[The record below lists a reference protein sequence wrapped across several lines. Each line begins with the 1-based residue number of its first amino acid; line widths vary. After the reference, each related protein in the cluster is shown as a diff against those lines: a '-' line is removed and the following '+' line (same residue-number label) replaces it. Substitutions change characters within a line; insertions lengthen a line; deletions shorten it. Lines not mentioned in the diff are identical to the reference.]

1 MNDLADDPKWTAFAL
16 DELSAE
22 ERAALEAQLGQDPD
36 LLAEIDAIQALAGQ
50 LQGELA
56 QEPCPELDEL
66 SRARI
71 ERRARGEASGR
82 APALEER
89 PSRLHLPPPRWLGAA
104 AAVGLA
110 VAGLGLMQTRSAPP
124 RAADEA
130 IRGDGA
136 LTHRHSAIASWG
148 PSRLGEP
155 AQDPAAT
162 LAELKAAERGALA
175 RLGPAGEGRYSSREG
190 LPARGTA
197 NVDLA
202 AVEQQGRLP
211 TFTLAGR
218 PGDPRHQAPPENP
231 FRTVAASPLSTFG
244 SDVDTAG
251 YAAVRNYLRR
261 HTKPPLSAV
270 RLEEL
275 VNYFD
280 YGDAPPAENSDT
292 PFAVT
297 SELATCPWQPK
308 HQLLRVAVKGQEI
321 EREARPPSNLVF
333 LLDVSGSMSAP
344 NKLPLLKRAFA
355 QLVEQLDER
364 DRVAIVVYAGAS
376 GVVLPSTSGDH
387 RERILGALDRLQA
400 GGGTNGAGGIE
411 LAYQVAVGGFVEGG
425 ANRVILATDGDFNI
439 GASSSAA
446 LDALIRA
453 KAKSGVFLSVLGFGM
468 NPADHRLEQL
478 ADKGNGSYAFIDSDR
493 EAHKVLVEQ
502 MSGTLLTIAKDLKLQ
517 VEFNPA
523 RVASYRLLGYENRVM
538 AARDFNDDAKDA
550 GDVGAGHTVTAFYEL
565 VPALGQAGEVDP
577 LQFQRP
583 TGAQA
588 LAAVKVRFKRPEAE
602 QSELRRFALPGQPRR
617 YAEASEA
624 FRFGSAVLTFGL
636 VLRESE
642 HKGQASLPLARELAQ
657 GALGADPQG
666 RRAELVELIDRAAR
680 VLR

>member
-1 MNDLADDPKWTAFAL
+1 MNDLADDPKLTAFAL

-22 ERAALEAQLGQDPD
+22 ERAELEAQLGQDPG

-50 LQGELA
+50 LEGELA
-56 QEPCPELDEL
+56 QEPCPELDEV

-71 ERRARGEASGR
+71 ERRARGQGS
-82 APALEER
+82 ER
-89 PSRLHLPPPRWLGAA
+89 VETARSLFRLPPPKWLAAA
-104 AAVGLA
+104 AAVGLT
-110 VAGLGLMQTRSAPP
+110 AGLGFLQLRSALHGAHGASAARVDESIVGAIGGDMAP
-124 RAADEA
+124 REA
-130 IRGDGA
+130 
-136 LTHRHSAIASWG
+136 
-148 PSRLGEP
+148 
-155 AQDPAAT
+155 
-162 LAELKAAERGALA
+162 
-175 RLGPAGEGRYSSREG
+175 GPAVDPSWQLAGAKVQAEYERALELRPS
-190 LPARGTA
+190 PAPQILFTTRIDGTP

-202 AVEQQGRLP
+202 TTGARLLDQQQH
-211 TFTLAGR
+211 AH
-218 PGDPRHQAPPENP
+218 DPRHQGPPENP
-231 FRTVAASPLSTFG
+231 FQDVTAAPLSTFG
-244 SDVDTAG
+244 SDVDTAA
-251 YAAVRNYLRR
+251 YASVRNYLRR
-261 HTKPPLSAV
+261 HTKPPVSAV

-321 EREARPPSNLVF
+321 ERDARPPSNLVF
-333 LLDVSGSMSAP
+333 LLDVSGSMGSP
-344 NKLPLLKRAFA
+344 NKLPLLKRAFTK
-355 QLVEQLDER
+355 LVEQLDER

-376 GVVLPSTSGDH
+376 GLVLPSTSGNHQD
-387 RERILGALDRLQA
+387 RILGALDWLRS

-411 LAYQVAVGGFVEGG
+411 LAYQVAVGGFIEGG

-439 GASSSAA
+439 GASSSEA

-523 RVASYRLLGYENRVM
+523 RVRSYRLLGYENRVM
-538 AARDFNDDAKDA
+538 AARDFNDDTKDA

-565 VPALGQAGEVDP
+565 VPAQGEPKQGEGEVDP

-583 TGAQA
+583 TGEQA

-602 QSELRRFALPGQPRR
+602 KSELRRVAVAGQPQR

-642 HKGQASLPLARELAQ
+642 HKGQANLPLARELAQ

-666 RRAELVELIDRAAR
+666 HRAELVELIGQAER
-680 VLR
+680 VLGRR

>member
-1 MNDLADDPKWTAFAL
+1 MNDLADDPKLTAFAL

-22 ERAALEAQLGQDPD
+22 ERAELEAELGADPD
-36 LLAEIDAIQALAGQ
+36 LLAEVDAIQALAGQ
-50 LQGELA
+50 LEGELS

-71 ERRARGEASGR
+71 ERRARGQSSGR
-82 APALEER
+82 VSAAQGGR
-89 PSRLHLPPPRWLGAA
+89 GFFRVPPPKWIAA
-104 AAVGLA
+104 AAVVGLT
-110 VAGLGLMQTRSAPP
+110 AGLGFLQLR
-124 RAADEA
+124 
-130 IRGDGA
+130 GA
-136 LTHRHSAIASWG
+136 LTGAIG
-148 PSRLGEP
+148 PSADRIDGAVLGAATGDEDS
-155 AQDPAAT
+155 AKYDPAWSSAP
-162 LAELKAAERGALA
+162 AEAEFKRALELRGTPEPQVLYSGAVLELSADPDAVREAHA
-175 RLGPAGEGRYSSREG
+175 RLGTFSLEQP
-190 LPARGTA
+190 PRG
-197 NVDLA
+197 
-202 AVEQQGRLP
+202 
-211 TFTLAGR
+211 
-218 PGDPRHQAPPENP
+218 PRHQGLPENP

-244 SDVDTAG
+244 SDVDTAA

-261 HTKPPLSAV
+261 HTKPPVSAV

-280 YGDAPPAENSDT
+280 YGDAPPAENADT

-297 SELATCPWQPK
+297 SELATCPWEPK
-308 HQLLRVAVKGQEI
+308 HQLLRVAVKGKEI

-344 NKLPLLKRAFA
+344 NKLPLLKRAFT

-376 GVVLPSTSGDH
+376 GVVLPSTAGDH
-387 RERILGALDRLQA
+387 HERILGALDRLQA

-502 MSGTLLTIAKDLKLQ
+502 MSGTLLSIAKDLKLQ

-523 RVASYRLLGYENRVM
+523 RVGSYRLLGYENRVM

-565 VPALGQAGEVDP
+565 VPADGKPGDVDP

-583 TGAQA
+583 TGEQA

-602 QSELRRFALPGQPRR
+602 KSELRQVAVPGQPKR

-666 RRAELVELIDRAAR
+666 RRAELVELIGQAERLLGR
-680 VLR
+680 R